1 MQKIILLA
9 SVLILNSCQF
19 FNKNNNEN
27 QEFIDTEIP
36 QAELVWLDFIDPA
49 SIEKKFVT
57 NREGTTLFL
66 GADENTR
73 KIDTAPYGTGLEVLE
88 KYEDWYVVQWYVT
101 EEYEED
107 GKEISR
113 TGWAKAYV
121 KKTDVG
127 NLEDIKLIESDFYA
141 LYEESE
147 SPISEETVR
156 DMFQIELIDQK
167 TYNEAKKLRVSH
179 LLQDTLAVRKRNGA
193 LSLTF
198 EDDSV
203 VILKDNDTDNDEAE
217 VYEYM
222 GQIEALQKYVV
233 YVNYCE
239 SIEYVLFDKRNG
251 KRQEFLGF
259 PYLSPE
265 KKQIVVFPIITEG
278 LMSDVT
284 FYEVDENQDIK
295 KSIAI
300 PFKNW
305 MPYSDVYEGL
315 FWATDGY
322 FYMPVNNKAVYWDIN
337 GNYNV
342 ENCQYIRIKK
352 K

>member
-1 MQKIILLA
+1 MRKMILLA
-9 SVLILNSCQF
+9 SVFILCSCQF

-36 QAELVWLDFIDPA
+36 QAEVVWLAFIDPDL
-49 SIEKKFVT
+49 IEKKFVT

-73 KIDTAPYGTGLEVLE
+73 KINTAPYGTRLKVIE
-88 KYEDWYVVQWYVT
+88 KQEDWYVVQWYVT

-127 NLEDIKLIESDFYA
+127 NLEDIKLKESDLYAFY
-141 LYEESE
+141 EDSE

-156 DMFQIELIDQK
+156 ELFQIEFIDKK
-167 TYNEAKKLRVSH
+167 TYEEANKLRVNH
-179 LLQDTLAVRKRNGA
+179 LLEDTLAVRKLNGA

-203 VILKDNDTDNDEAE
+203 VILKDNDTDNDGAE

-233 YVNYCE
+233 YVSYFE
-239 SIEYVLFDKRNG
+239 SGEYILFDKKNG
-251 KRQEFLGF
+251 KRQEFSGF
-259 PYLSPE
+259 PYLSPD
-265 KKQIVVFPIITEG
+265 KKQIVVFPISMEG
-278 LMSDVT
+278 DESVA
-284 FYEVDENQDIK
+284 FYEVDENQGIK
-295 KSIAI
+295 ESVSLLFTNWI
-300 PFKNW
+300 PYF
-305 MPYSDVYEGL
+305 DVYEGL

-322 FYMPVNNKAVYWDIN
+322 FYTPVNHSAVYWDIN

>member
-1 MQKIILLA
+1 MRKIILLA
-9 SVLILNSCQF
+9 SVLILSSCQF

-27 QEFIDTEIP
+27 QEVTDTDIP
-36 QAELVWLDFIDPA
+36 RAKLVWLDFIDPA
-49 SIEKKFVT
+49 LIEKKFVT
-57 NREGTTLFL
+57 NRKGTTLFL

-73 KIDTAPYGTGLEVLE
+73 KIDTAPYGTGLEVIE
-88 KYEDWYVVQWYVT
+88 EYEDWYVVQWYVT

-113 TGWAKAYV
+113 MGWAKAYV

-127 NLEDIKLIESDFYA
+127 NLEDIKLKESDLYA
-141 LYEESE
+141 LYEELE

-179 LLQDTLAVRKRNGA
+179 LLQDTLAVRKLNGA

-198 EDDSV
+198 EDYSV
-203 VILKDNDTDNDEAE
+203 VVLKDNDTDNDEGE

-233 YVNYCE
+233 YASYFE
-239 SIEYVLFDKRNG
+239 SGEYILFDKRNG
-251 KRQEFLGF
+251 KRQEFSGF
-259 PYLSPE
+259 PYLSPD
-265 KKQIVVFPIITEG
+265 KKQIFVFPIIMEEQVSG
-278 LMSDVT
+278 VI
-284 FYEVDENQDIK
+284 FYEVNENQEIK
-295 KSIAI
+295 ELISA

-305 MPYSDVYEGL
+305 MPYFDVYEGL
-315 FWATDGY
+315 FWATDEY
-322 FYMPVNNKAVYWDIN
+322 FYMPVNHTAVYWN
-337 GNYNV
+337 EYGNYNTQ
-342 ENCQYIRIKK
+342 NCQYLRIKK